1 MRATQVD
8 SPTTS
13 AIVTEEETESPV
25 RKLAEPEHPSGQD
38 ATPGKGVVLI
48 TGCSTGIGRATAAM
62 LTADGYRVVATA
74 RDPETLDGLGAAM
87 MLALD
92 VADQASIDTAVGAV
106 LDRYGRIDVLIN
118 NAGFAIRGAVED
130 IEIDQV
136 ARMFDVNL
144 LGIIRM
150 VHGVAPVMRRQGSG
164 RIVNVGSLAGKFPGP
179 ANGAYAGTK
188 HAVEALSDAM
198 RWEMEPFGI
207 EVVLVEPGAIRTN
220 FEATVAAT
228 SHVWLKRRD
237 SPYAPLYARLA
248 ATNERIRATEPGP
261 EVVARVIQIA
271 IGSAR
276 PKSRYPAA
284 IPFLARLVMRLP
296 DAAKDI
302 AVRRLYDLGS
312 LRRPQQPVGLS
323 RKERVGLW
331 IHRESDKRM
340 TTVGVALYR
349 MTKGRITPK
358 NVDAL
363 LLTTLGRKSG
373 KERTVIL
380 QFFRDGDDLVL
391 AAANDGGPSHPSW
404 YYNLKANPTARVEI
418 MGRGVAV
425 RAEELSTDEA
435 AAFWPRL
442 LRRAPSYERYQRAAS
457 RAIPLVRLVPVPK
470 VARLEQRERPSTA
483 SSVSP

>member
-1 MRATQVD
+1 
-8 SPTTS
+8 
-13 AIVTEEETESPV
+13 
-25 RKLAEPEHPSGQD
+25 
-38 ATPGKGVVLI
+38 
-48 TGCSTGIGRATAAM
+48 M

-74 RDPETLDGLGAAM
+74 RDPETLDGLGAAL

-130 IEIDQV
+130 IEIDRV

-164 RIVNVGSLAGKFPGP
+164 GGFVNIGSLAGKFPGP

-228 SHVWLKRRD
+228 SHVWLKRFRD

-261 EVVARVIQIA
+261 EAGIAPRHSKRTRQRSAEVPLSGRHPLPGEARHAPPRCRQGHRRQA
-271 IGSAR
+271 
-276 PKSRYPAA
+276 
-284 IPFLARLVMRLP
+284 
-296 DAAKDI
+296 
-302 AVRRLYDLGS
+302 AVRPGLIATTRAACGPLAELT
-312 LRRPQQPVGLS
+312 RRSVDPSRVRQADDHRRRGPV
-323 RKERVGLW
+323 
-331 IHRESDKRM
+331 SDDQRQ
-340 TTVGVALYR
+340 L
-349 MTKGRITPK
+349 TPK
-358 NVDAL
+358 HVDAL
-363 LLTTLGRKSG
+363 LLTTHGRKSG

-391 AAANDGGPSHPSW
+391 AAANDGGSSHPSW
-404 YYNLKANPTARVEI
+404 YHNLKATPVARVEI
-418 MGRGVAV
+418 MGRRLAV
-425 RAEELSTDEA
+425 RAEEMSADEA

-442 LRRAPSYERYQRAAS
+442 LRRAPSYKR
-457 RAIPLVRLVPVPK
+457 
-470 VARLEQRERPSTA
+470 
-483 SSVSP
+483 